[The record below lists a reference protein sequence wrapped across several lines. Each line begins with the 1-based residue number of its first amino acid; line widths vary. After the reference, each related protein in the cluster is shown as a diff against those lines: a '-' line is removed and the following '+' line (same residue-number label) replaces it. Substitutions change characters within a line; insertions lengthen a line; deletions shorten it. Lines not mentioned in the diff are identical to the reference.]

1 MLESAFTPKV
11 RSKFCKRDRYEGPQ
25 SCTSLRRSWHLKE
38 SCGLSQTFI
47 AVILVWCDN
56 HVPDMRNI
64 SKTGQLH
71 PCIGSKTNW
80 PRANCWSCT
89 LQHFIWPWQEWN
101 KMDLSSFHCHCSW
114 LALLALSKGC
124 VPSCFHHMCHELT
137 FSVSPTDDGLCSCQQ
152 ASFEVHLRQVDTKP
166 ASYQRRFQFQA
177 HLFDHPDLLR
187 GFQDRAEAHELMQN
201 WQKQHFT
208 GPQLKASLPLEDL
221 CIFLFLL
228 HRTLTIRNEA
238 TVKAVGFQIPNGMHR
253 KYFCMSS
260 SVFCNRIHIARE
272 RLVCTGRKLWN

>member
-166 ASYQRRFQFQA
+166 GFIPTALPIPGSPLRPSGSAS
-177 HLFDHPDLLR
+177 
-187 GFQDRAEAHELMQN
+187 GFSGSCGSTWIDAKLAEAA
-201 WQKQHFT
+201 F
-208 GPQLKASLPLEDL
+208 
-221 CIFLFLL
+221 
-228 HRTLTIRNEA
+228 HRA
-238 TVKAVGFQIPNGMHR
+238 TVE
-253 KYFCMSS
+253 S
-260 SVFCNRIHIARE
+260 
-272 RLVCTGRKLWN
+272 